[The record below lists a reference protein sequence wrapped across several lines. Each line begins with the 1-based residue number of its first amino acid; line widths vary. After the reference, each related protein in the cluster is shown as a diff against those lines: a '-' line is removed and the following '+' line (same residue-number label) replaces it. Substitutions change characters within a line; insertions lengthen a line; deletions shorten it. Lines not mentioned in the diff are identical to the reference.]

1 MAREINT
8 LNAWLSNFTVATAG
22 EATHF
27 CYMGAKYAVP
37 NEKHEECLRLYA
49 QQLQRSKVHA
59 TTFLIERKTPV
70 FRMHFDLDM
79 IDTAAVSLTY
89 VSELTRFF
97 CGVMRTYYKE
107 EQSPVLTCY
116 ILGAPI
122 AYKPGGLLKS
132 GFHLIWPYLLVDQTQ
147 ALHLREGC
155 VAAAKRHFG
164 QRVAPA
170 NSFEDVV
177 DETVL
182 RKNGLRMVGS
192 DKVGKCG
199 SCMSNTLCG
208 NCMGSKKARENR
220 VYSPVVVLNERH
232 QPDPRLLAQVLNEE
246 DYWLRVQLCTVRS
259 LARKPTTGFV
269 VPAVAAIPTLEN
281 TKHGEASRARA
292 ATRRVLAQGDS
303 EEVTSTKLC
312 DMVLNNVL
320 RCAADE
326 WKYIELQKMFLLKR
340 SHKYLVKVKGM
351 GANFCK
357 NVQRQH
363 GSSTIYFMIDSVG
376 LRQRC
381 FCVKY
386 DCKVF
391 FGPYIS
397 LPLPLHMALFTPPS
411 ASLAPVAPPPP
422 PPPIEPEVGYV
433 EKNKQMFAVEA
444 ARKLQQHLLAQKPVA
459 ATGAGVKRVHQTY
472 DLASDFTTK
481 EINQMRCIDL
491 INHDRRKMEE
501 LNAVVKE
508 LRQEITFIPE
518 PPAAKRRTK
527 K

>member
-1 MAREINT
+1 MARETNA
-8 LNAWLSNFTVATAG
+8 LNAWLSNFTVTTAA

-27 CYMGAKYAVP
+27 CYMGAKYAIP
-37 NEKHEECLRLYA
+37 NEKHEEALRLYA
-49 QQLQRSKVHA
+49 QQIQRSKVHA
-59 TTFLIERKTPV
+59 TTFLIEKKTPV

-79 IDTAAVSLTY
+79 IDATTVSLDH
-89 VSELTRFF
+89 VVELTRFF

-116 ILGAPI
+116 ILGAPT
-122 AYKPGGLLKS
+122 AYRNDGLVKS
-132 GFHLIWPYLLVDQTQ
+132 GFHLIWPYLLVDQAQ

-155 VAAAKRHFG
+155 VVAAKRRFG
-164 QRVAPA
+164 ERPSPG
-170 NSFEDVV
+170 NTFNDVV

-199 SCMSNTLCG
+199 ACNSRPAACG
-208 NCMGSKKARENR
+208 VCMGSKKIRENR
-220 VYSPVVVLNERH
+220 VYSPVAVLNERH
-232 QPDPRLLAQVLNEE
+232 QPDPRLLAQVVNEE

-259 LARKPTTGFV
+259 LARKPTAGFV
-269 VPAVAAIPTLEN
+269 VPAVAAIPTLED
-281 TKHGEASRARA
+281 TKHGEPRRARA
-292 ATRRVLAQGDS
+292 ATRRVLSQGDS
-303 EEVTSTKLC
+303 EEVSSTKLC
-312 DMVLNNVL
+312 DMVLNDVL
-320 RCAADE
+320 RPAAVE
-326 WKYIELQKMFLLKR
+326 WKYIELHKLFLLKR

-363 GSSTIYFMIDSVG
+363 GSSTIYFMIDSLG

-386 DCKVF
+386 DCKAF
-391 FGPYIS
+391 LGPYVQ

-411 ASLAPVAPPPP
+411 SSPVAPPPP
-422 PPPIEPEVGYV
+422 PPAIEPTNGYV
-433 EKNKQMFAVEA
+433 EKTKQMFAVEA
-444 ARKLQQHLLAQKPVA
+444 ARKLQQHIADKPA
-459 ATGAGVKRVHQTY
+459 GGSGGVKRVHQTY
-472 DLASDFTTK
+472 DLASDFSTR

-501 LNAVVKE
+501 VNAVVRE
-508 LRQEITFIPE
+508 LRQEIPVVPA
-518 PPAAKRRTK
+518 PPAAKRRVK